1 MKLPPTPESNPY
13 PSCSPLRI
21 GEALPN
27 FTARS
32 TAGPLSL
39 ADYRGKWLVIFSHP
53 ADFTPVCTSE
63 FVAIATARAKFE
75 ALDCALMALSVDS
88 LFSHLAWIR
97 MIRDRFGVTIDFP
110 IVEDPTMAIGRAY
123 GMVAPDAHDAA
134 AIRATYFVDPEGV
147 LRASTCYPA
156 TVGRSVSEMLRMVEA
171 LQRAQDGSALVPVDW
186 QPGGDL
192 LRVPGQTV
200 EAALAGS
207 DPSDWFYAP
216 LPDNGARA

>member
-1 MKLPPTPESNPY
+1 MTEPEPR
-13 PSCSPLRI
+13 PSCLPLRL
-21 GEALPN
+21 GEELPN

-32 TAGPLSL
+32 TKGPLSL
-39 ADYRGKWLVIFSHP
+39 IDYRGRWLVIFSHP
-53 ADFTPVCTSE
+53 GDFTPVCTSE
-63 FVAIATARAKFE
+63 FVAIARSRPQFD

-97 MIRDRFGVTIDFP
+97 MIRDRFGVTVDFP

-123 GMVAPDAHDAA
+123 GMIAADARDAT
-134 AIRATYFVDPEGV
+134 AIRATYFVDPDGI

-156 TVGRSVSEMLRMVEA
+156 TVGRSISEMLQIVAGLRRVH
-171 LQRAQDGSALVPVDW
+171 DGSVLVPADW

-200 EAALAGS
+200 DAALAGA
-207 DPSDWFYAP
+207 DPSEWFYAP
-216 LPDNGARA
+216 VPDDGGR